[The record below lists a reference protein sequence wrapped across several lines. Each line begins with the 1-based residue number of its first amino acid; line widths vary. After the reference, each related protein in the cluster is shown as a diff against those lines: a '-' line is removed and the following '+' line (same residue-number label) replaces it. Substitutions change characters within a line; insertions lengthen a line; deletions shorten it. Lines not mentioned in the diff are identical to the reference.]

1 MLRNPMFAII
11 AIIILMTLI
20 VGSALLN
27 TALGNVVNSN
37 NKAVML
43 GFDGG
48 WKSQITY
55 AEPILALCFC
65 KTKAKPFYQS

>member
-48 WKSQITY
+48 WSDNICRTHSRFM
-55 AEPILALCFC
+55 LL
-65 KTKAKPFYQS
+65 